1 MKTVNLNKPDI
12 QRVVTPEDLARAALD
27 MFLKEANEAISSKGV
42 FNVAISGGQTPT
54 RFFELLG
61 QTDESLSLEWTKVQ
75 VFWVDERCVSPD
87 ADASNYHLAAQT
99 FLDKVSLPSENIH
112 RVSGEFTDY
121 AEAVREYQATIRNLF
136 KLKPG
141 EMPVFDLIVLGMGP
155 DGHIGS
161 LVPDSY
167 ALFDTED
174 IVSVVYLTDGD
185 YSRITLTHPVLC
197 AARHLIILVSGV
209 EKAHILHDVLTS
221 QPDSVKY
228 PVHTLWPILNKVT
241 WIVDKGAG
249 KYL

>member
-1 MKTVNLNKPDI
+1 MELMHDVKPNI
-12 QRVVTPEDLARAALD
+12 LRVATPEDLASAALD
-27 MFLKEANEAISSKGV
+27 QFVKAAQEAIEQRGT
-42 FNVAISGGQTPT
+42 FNVAISGGQTPK

-61 QTDESLSLEWTKVQ
+61 ETDESLSLAWNKVQ

-87 ADASNYHLAAQT
+87 AEASNYHLAAQT
-99 FLDKVSLPSENIH
+99 FLDKVGIPPDNVH

-136 KLKPG
+136 QLKPG
-141 EMPVFDLIVLGMGP
+141 EMPSFDLIVLGMGA
-155 DGHIGS
+155 DGHTGS
-161 LVPDSY
+161 LVPNSY

-197 AARHLIILVSGV
+197 AAKHLIILVSGV
-209 EKAHILHDVLTS
+209 EKAHILHDVLNS
-221 QPDSVKY
+221 QPDPVKY
-228 PVHTLWPILNKVT
+228 PVHTLWPILDKVT

>member
-12 QRVVTPEDLARAALD
+12 QRVVTPEDLALATLD

-61 QTDESLSLEWTKVQ
+61 HTDESLSLDWNKVQ
-75 VFWVDERCVSPD
+75 VFWVDERCVSPED
-87 ADASNYHLAAQT
+87 DASNYHLAAQT

-136 KLKPG
+136 QLKPG

-221 QPDSVKY
+221 QPDSVKF

>member
-12 QRVVTPEDLARAALD
+12 QRVVTPEDLALATLD

-61 QTDESLSLEWTKVQ
+61 HTDESLSLKWDKVQ

-87 ADASNYHLAAQT
+87 ADASNYRLAAQT

-136 KLKPG
+136 QLKPG

-221 QPDSVKY
+221 QPDSVKF